1 MGSILSGL
9 LESTGRLLRP
19 DGASLELDRET
30 LDRGL
35 TNSVRDNDENFPP
48 EWRLSH
54 RGRAGE

>member
-1 MGSILSGL
+1 M
-9 LESTGRLLRP
+9 
-19 DGASLELDRET
+19 

-54 RGRAGE
+54 RGRAAE